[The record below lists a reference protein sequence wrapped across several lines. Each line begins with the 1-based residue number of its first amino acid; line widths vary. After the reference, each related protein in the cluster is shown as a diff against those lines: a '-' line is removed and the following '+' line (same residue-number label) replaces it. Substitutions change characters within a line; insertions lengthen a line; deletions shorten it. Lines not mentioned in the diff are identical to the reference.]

1 MSTAVA
7 RILVVEDDEDVAQMI
22 AHFLRQE
29 GYEVDVLY
37 DGAEAWERIHPE
49 YALIVLDV
57 MLPGMDGF
65 ELCRRVREQA
75 ALKHIPILFLTAR
88 GEEED
93 QIRGLVELGG
103 DDYLVKPIRPAV
115 LLAHVKAILRR
126 HLQEEV
132 AQVLR
137 AGELELHLAQL
148 RATLRGRP
156 IPLTNTEFQLLAYLM
171 QHPRV
176 AHSRDRILEQIWQE
190 GAVMVTDRTVDAHIK
205 NIREKLGDY
214 ARCIQTV
221 RGSDIDSL
229 IPQTST
235 HKHANRHPRPHYP
248 YVSGPCGA
256 GDPFHRCIYDSRTAP
271 KHHRAGSEKTTPGG
285 GLGAG

>member
-221 RGSDIDSL
+221 RGVGYRFVDPSDE
-229 IPQTST
+229 
-235 HKHANRHPRPHYP
+235 HA
-248 YVSGPCGA
+248 
-256 GDPFHRCIYDSRTAP
+256 
-271 KHHRAGSEKTTPGG
+271 
-285 GLGAG
+285 

>member
-156 IPLTNTEFQLLAYLM
+156 IALTNTELQLLAYLM

-221 RGSDIDSL
+221 RGVGYRFVDPSDE
-229 IPQTST
+229 
-235 HKHANRHPRPHYP
+235 HA
-248 YVSGPCGA
+248 
-256 GDPFHRCIYDSRTAP
+256 
-271 KHHRAGSEKTTPGG
+271 
-285 GLGAG
+285 

>member
-37 DGAEAWERIHPE
+37 DGAEAWERIHSE

-57 MLPGMDGF
+57 MLSGMDGF

-221 RGSDIDSL
+221 RGVGYRFVDPSDE
-229 IPQTST
+229 
-235 HKHANRHPRPHYP
+235 HA
-248 YVSGPCGA
+248 
-256 GDPFHRCIYDSRTAP
+256 
-271 KHHRAGSEKTTPGG
+271 
-285 GLGAG
+285 

>member
-1 MSTAVA
+1 
-7 RILVVEDDEDVAQMI
+7 
-22 AHFLRQE
+22 
-29 GYEVDVLY
+29 
-37 DGAEAWERIHPE
+37 
-49 YALIVLDV
+49 
-57 MLPGMDGF
+57 
-65 ELCRRVREQA
+65 VREQA

-221 RGSDIDSL
+221 RGVGYRFVDPSDE
-229 IPQTST
+229 
-235 HKHANRHPRPHYP
+235 HA
-248 YVSGPCGA
+248 
-256 GDPFHRCIYDSRTAP
+256 
-271 KHHRAGSEKTTPGG
+271 
-285 GLGAG
+285 

>member
-171 QHPRV
+171 QHPRM

-190 GAVMVTDRTVDAHIK
+190 GAMMVTDRTVDAHIK

-221 RGSDIDSL
+221 RGVGYRFVDPSDE
-229 IPQTST
+229 Q
-235 HKHANRHPRPHYP
+235 A
-248 YVSGPCGA
+248 
-256 GDPFHRCIYDSRTAP
+256 
-271 KHHRAGSEKTTPGG
+271 
-285 GLGAG
+285 